1 MDREAKLEHL
11 RLPPEQVRL
20 APLYPDLPNPVP
32 FATADAEGPMEDEHG
47 PEYRGIYSVAFEQRP
62 QQWLSGYDVTEQHH
76 RIVEEY
82 GAARERQ
89 EEAEEACALA
99 RWKKPDPKDAPPARE
114 PEPEAVP
121 PQGKLTP
128 RQEAFCLHYA
138 AQPVGTRAAV
148 LAGYSE
154 DNAAP
159 YGSRLLKNPL
169 VLDRIARLRAEQ
181 HIQYVVERDTVH
193 DKIEA
198 VFFEALGERNHAAA
212 VSALRLQA
220 TLAGIMPRPAPDRA
234 AAAGGKAKESQPGA
248 LEKPIKAKVARRG
261 KPRKAKAGTRNKP
274 RKAKQSQ

>member
-181 HIQYVVERDTVH
+181 YIQYVVERDTVH

-234 AAAGGKAKESQPGA
+234 AAAGGKA
-248 LEKPIKAKVARRG
+248 
-261 KPRKAKAGTRNKP
+261 
-274 RKAKQSQ
+274 